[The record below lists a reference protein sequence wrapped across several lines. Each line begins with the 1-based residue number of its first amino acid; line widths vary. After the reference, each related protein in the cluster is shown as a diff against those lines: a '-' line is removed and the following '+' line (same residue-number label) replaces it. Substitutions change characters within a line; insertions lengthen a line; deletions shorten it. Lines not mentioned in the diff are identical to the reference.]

1 MPAVAGALEANPKA
15 VLFNA
20 AGAGG
25 HALVGNALAS
35 RSRFARAFGVT
46 PQKLLPEILRRLHSL
61 PETALFTPDEA
72 AIYLNARLDLLR
84 SWRWQGRGPDFA
96 GRSHFIRYP
105 KGGLDRFL
113 AGYGRGAAA

>member
-1 MPAVAGALEANPKA
+1 MMPDTDIEQPDLNRQQRGAL
-15 VLFNA
+15 A
-20 AGAGG
+20 AGVD
-25 HALVGNALAS
+25 L
-35 RSRFARAFGVT
+35 T
-46 PQKLLPEILRRLHSL
+46 EILRRLHNL
-61 PETALFTPDEA
+61 PETALFTPEEA

-113 AGYGRGAAA
+113 AGYGRGEAA